1 MPVPIFGGSI
11 AIRGGSRPILLCMDD
26 MADARPSAAERERAL
41 QELSQQLG
49 AGRLTLPEFDERTAL
64 ATRADT
70 RVELAALF
78 TDLPVVTPDPP
89 AAPAPANPLPS
100 LAVLAGA
107 ITVFAVVSAWAA
119 GNWLWLLLI
128 AAAPVAVVLWRVRGV
143 A

>member
-1 MPVPIFGGSI
+1 
-11 AIRGGSRPILLCMDD
+11 MDD
-26 MADARPSAAERERAL
+26 MADARPSVAERERAL

-49 AGRLTLPEFDERTAL
+49 AGRLSANEYDERSAL

-70 RVELAALF
+70 TVELAALF

-89 AAPAPANPLPS
+89 PAPEPANPLPS
-100 LAVLAGA
+100 LTVLAGA
-107 ITVFAVVSAWAA
+107 ITVFAIVSSWAS

-128 AAAPVAVVLWRVRGV
+128 AAAPVAVMVWRARGV

>member
-1 MPVPIFGGSI
+1 
-11 AIRGGSRPILLCMDD
+11 

-49 AGRLTLPEFDERTAL
+49 AGRLTLSEFDERTAL
-64 ATRADT
+64 ATKAGT
-70 RVELAALF
+70 KVELAALF
-78 TDLPVVTPDPP
+78 TDLPVVAPDPP
-89 AAPAPANPLPS
+89 APTPANPLPS
-100 LAVLAGA
+100 LTVLAGA

-128 AAAPVAVVLWRVRGV
+128 AAAPVAVLVWRARGV

>member
-1 MPVPIFGGSI
+1 
-11 AIRGGSRPILLCMDD
+11 MDD
-26 MADARPSAAERERAL
+26 MADARPSVAERERAL

-49 AGRLTLPEFDERTAL
+49 AGRLTLTEFDERSTL
-64 ATRADT
+64 ATQADT

-78 TDLPVVTPDPP
+78 TDLPGLVPEPPATPD
-89 AAPAPANPLPS
+89 AVAAPANPLPS
-100 LAVLAGA
+100 LTVLAGA

-128 AAAPVAVVLWRVRGV
+128 AAAPVAVMVWRARGV